1 MPGRL
6 QKEEGRIRTNRFFCG
21 TSVTSVTPVTSVTSV
36 TPVTPVTIMHVSAGG
51 RGCRHELR
59 YRRRGDITDH
69 HFISETLHMRR
80 RCMSYSIL

>member
-6 QKEEGRIRTNRFFCG
+6 QREEGRIQINRFFCG
-21 TSVTSVTPVTSVTSV
+21 TSVTSVTPV

-51 RGCRHELR
+51 RGCRHKLR
-59 YRRRGDITDH
+59 YGRRGDITDH
-69 HFISETLHMRR
+69 HCISETLHMRR